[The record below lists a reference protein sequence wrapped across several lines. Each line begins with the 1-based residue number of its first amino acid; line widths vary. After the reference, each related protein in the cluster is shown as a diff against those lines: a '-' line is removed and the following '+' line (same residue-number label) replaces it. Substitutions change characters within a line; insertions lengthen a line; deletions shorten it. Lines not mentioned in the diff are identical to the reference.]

1 MGIFAGKRPA
11 TLGITDG
18 RFAPT
23 HWRPN
28 HVSSQADPADK
39 KHYVKA
45 FEFVPGED
53 PLDVWE
59 RLVAAVKALPKAKLI
74 KENRDYLHIEVASPL
89 LGFVDDLEIY
99 LPPPMLCI
107 HVRSGARLGVRDF
120 DVNRKR
126 VEALREQI
134 KSK

>member
-1 MGIFAGKRPA
+1 MGILAGKRPEG
-11 TLGITDG
+11 LGVKDS
-18 RFAPT
+18 RLAPT
-23 HWRPN
+23 HWKPN

-45 FEFVPGED
+45 FEFQSGVD

-59 RLVAAVKALPKAKLI
+59 RLIAAVKALPKATVLT
-74 KENRDYLHIEVASPL
+74 ERRDYLHVEIASAH

-120 DVNRKR
+120 GVNRKR

-134 KSK
+134 KK